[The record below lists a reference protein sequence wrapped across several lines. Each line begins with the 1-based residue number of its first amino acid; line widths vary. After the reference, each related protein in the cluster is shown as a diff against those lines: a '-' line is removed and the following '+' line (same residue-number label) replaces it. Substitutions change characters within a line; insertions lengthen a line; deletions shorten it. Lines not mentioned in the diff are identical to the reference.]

1 MENNEKKQNF
11 EDTNSKE
18 VLWVILYGAIAFI
31 ALAIILNVNTGSNLM
46 FLANPRNIPIPL
58 LTIIYN
64 ASHFAYTAVM
74 VIAHLSIGLIV
85 LIISDLHK
93 WILNRKKLKSNA

>member
-31 ALAIILNVNTGSNLM
+31 ALAII
-46 FLANPRNIPIPL
+46 A
-58 LTIIYN
+58 
-64 ASHFAYTAVM
+64 HFF
-74 VIAHLSIGLIV
+74 G
-85 LIISDLHK
+85 
-93 WILNRKKLKSNA
+93 